1 MGNYD
6 NEHLGHENPAF
17 PPNLED
23 IEVIELTQDEKRIQ
37 DLEIQI
43 KEIQKIYSNILRM
56 ESEEGIFSQC
66 IGMDE
71 ETESKYIKLKSHFQL
86 KLNKI

>member
-1 MGNYD
+1 MRNYD
-6 NEHLGHENPAF
+6 NSELGVEHPNHPA
-17 PPNLED
+17 NE
-23 IEVIELTQDEKRIQ
+23 IEVIELSQDEQRIQ

-43 KEIQKIYSNILRM
+43 KEIKKIYSNILRM

>member
-1 MGNYD
+1 MTNYD
-6 NEHLGHENPAF
+6 NSELGVENPNHPA
-17 PPNLED
+17 NE
-23 IEVIELTQDEKRIQ
+23 IEVIELSQEEQRIQ
-37 DLEIQI
+37 YLEIQI

-71 ETESKYIKLKSHFQL
+71 EKESKYIKLKSHFQL

>member
-1 MGNYD
+1 MENYD
-6 NEHLGHENPAF
+6 NSELGVEHPNHPA
-17 PPNLED
+17 NE
-23 IEVIELTQDEKRIQ
+23 IEVIELTQDEQRIQ

-71 ETESKYIKLKSHFQL
+71 EKESKYIKAKEIFNF
-86 KLNKI
+86 KLNQL